1 MVLKALEID
10 PSLADAHT
18 LLAKYLLMFNHD
30 WSSAE
35 AEHRRALQ
43 LDPNS
48 VIAHIWYGFHLAVVG
63 HAGRAVAI
71 LDKAVELD
79 PAFPL
84 AHIQLGSALRV
95 AGQYQRAL
103 QEIQTALRLSPDNPV
118 AYLHLGLIR
127 QQQGLADS
135 AVAAFEKGVQ
145 VGATWA
151 DARSRLANAYGFAN
165 RPEKAKAMVAELL
178 RAPQVDP
185 LHVARIY
192 AGLGNRAEALHWLHR
207 AYQENSYEIL
217 TALGGQDP
225 AFHGLKAEPAFQALR
240 KQIGMET
247 W

>member
-1 MVLKALEID
+1 M
-10 PSLADAHT
+10 
-18 LLAKYLLMFNHD
+18 
-30 WSSAE
+30 
-35 AEHRRALQ
+35 
-43 LDPNS
+43 
-48 VIAHIWYGFHLAVVG
+48 WYGLNLAIVG
-63 HAGRAVAI
+63 HLDRAVAN

-84 AHIQLGSALRV
+84 AHIQLGSGLRV

-103 QEIQTALRLSPDNPV
+103 QEIHTALRLSPDNPV

-165 RPEKAKAMVAELL
+165 WSEKAKAILAELL
-178 RAPQVDP
+178 RAPHVDP
-185 LHVARIY
+185 LHVARVY
-192 AGLGNRAEALHWLHR
+192 AGLGNRAEALHWLQQ

-225 AFHGLKAEPAFQALR
+225 AFHLLKAEPAFQSLR
-240 KQIGMET
+240 KQIGMDT